1 MATGSTAR
9 GRVTWLKRAS
19 LQIYSH
25 QHATTLALSLSV
37 HLAFAFG
44 LLEGRHRLEAC
55 PPLADPAA
63 ATQRQAL
70 LDLLPPNG
78 GVPQINLNA

>member
-1 MATGSTAR
+1 M
-9 GRVTWLKRAS
+9 
-19 LQIYSH
+19 
-25 QHATTLALSLSV
+25 
-37 HLAFAFG
+37 AFAFG
-44 LLEGRHRLEAC
+44 LLQGRHRLEAG

-78 GVPQINLNA
+78 GVAQINLSA